1 MKKKIDERMKKMI
14 DFFVVFFWLFLVV
27 AVYVKQRTKHS
38 GFFAVYGGI
47 LSKISINGGNIE

>member
-27 AVYVKQRTKHS
+27 AYVKQRTKHS